1 MAAGNSG
8 KLWRWGVPLAVFFL
22 IWFWPTP
29 ESLVASAGAVNAVKA
44 WHMLA
49 IFAATI
55 VGILT
60 SPVPSG
66 VLMILALAVCYFT
79 NTLTL
84 GQTLSGFSSGAV
96 WMIWSAIIL
105 GVGFIKSG
113 LGRRIAYYLLS
124 KIGSST
130 LGVAYALGFADL
142 VMAPAMPSV
151 TARSGG
157 IILPIAKA
165 INEVMDSEPGE
176 KGKRIGDFLIMVCF
190 QFAPIT
196 GALFLTGM
204 AANPLCAR

>member
-66 VLMILALAVCYFT
+66 VLMILALAVCYLPDLIKPT
-79 NTLTL
+79 PKIRADQIIHTAPEEKPDNVCPRV
-84 GQTLSGFSSGAV
+84 SV
-96 WMIWSAIIL
+96 W
-105 GVGFIKSG
+105 VK
-113 LGRRIAYYLLS
+113 
-124 KIGSST
+124 
-130 LGVAYALGFADL
+130 
-142 VMAPAMPSV
+142 
-151 TARSGG
+151 
-157 IILPIAKA
+157 
-165 INEVMDSEPGE
+165 
-176 KGKRIGDFLIMVCF
+176 
-190 QFAPIT
+190 
-196 GALFLTGM
+196 
-204 AANPLCAR
+204 